1 MKKDETIHK
10 LLTEQRESSAK
21 QEDKIKVIQCLEDT
35 VKELKKKITDLNEK
49 VCECKVEVHVFMTR
63 LRPKRCTDQL
73 SDLLLLTTQIS
84 KFQV

>member
-21 QEDKIKVIQCLEDT
+21 KEDKVKVIQCLEDT

-49 VCECKVEVHVFMTR
+49 VCECKVEVKTKAMY
-63 LRPKRCTDQL
+63 RPAVRPITFDY
-73 SDLLLLTTQIS
+73 SNI
-84 KFQV
+84 

>member
-21 QEDKIKVIQCLEDT
+21 QEDKVKVIQCLEDT

-49 VCECKVEVHVFMTR
+49 VCECKM
-63 LRPKRCTDQL
+63 
-73 SDLLLLTTQIS
+73 
-84 KFQV
+84 